1 MKNCAWVLIP
11 WCVLGGAFESF
22 MATAFTSN
30 IRTGFNIDIP
40 TVIVILLLFGL
51 AYVFKYG
58 AVLQTE
64 SDETL

>member
-1 MKNCAWVLIP
+1 M
-11 WCVLGGAFESF
+11 E
-22 MATAFTSN
+22 TAFTSN